1 MFSHVHLLSS
11 INLNQVFDCNCSFC
25 ALVFAVMVSDS
36 LSRPA
41 HTRIMRVIYFP
52 QKRRNTVNTVKKNY
66 FFFVSGF
73 HQYHDNIVSVNLL
86 GHNRAVKSDIVTLKE
101 EVYFFIFACGREY
114 RRGKLH
120 IMAITLNYDYQNISN
135 CLIIMS
141 NNCYNKS
148 QDFFV

>member
-11 INLNQVFDCNCSFC
+11 INLNQVFNTNRSFC

-52 QKRRNTVNTVKKNY
+52 KKETKHSKYSKKNFY
-66 FFFVSGF
+66 FVSGF

-101 EVYFFIFACGREY
+101 EFLFFYFC
-114 RRGKLH
+114 
-120 IMAITLNYDYQNISN
+120 MWP
-135 CLIIMS
+135 
-141 NNCYNKS
+141 
-148 QDFFV
+148 

>member
-1 MFSHVHLLSS
+1 
-11 INLNQVFDCNCSFC
+11 
-25 ALVFAVMVSDS
+25 MVSDS

-52 QKRRNTVNTVKKNY
+52 QKRRNTVNTVKKNF

-101 EVYFFIFACGREY
+101 EFLFFYFC
-114 RRGKLH
+114 
-120 IMAITLNYDYQNISN
+120 MWP
-135 CLIIMS
+135 
-141 NNCYNKS
+141 
-148 QDFFV
+148 